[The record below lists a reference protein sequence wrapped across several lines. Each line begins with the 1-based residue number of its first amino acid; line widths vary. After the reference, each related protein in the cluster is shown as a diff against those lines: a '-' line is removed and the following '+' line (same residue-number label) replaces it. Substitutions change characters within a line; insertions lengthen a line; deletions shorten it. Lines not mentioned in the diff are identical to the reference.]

1 MATIMLSHY
10 NRGLMRTFANLDD
23 RLQAVPA
30 SVVRSLAAVERGAGR
45 AQLFARQLPL
55 LLEQLAHRAR
65 IESVRASSAI
75 EQIVVPDARLRAV
88 VDRGQN
94 PRTRPEAELAGYRDA
109 LDLLLLRSPEVGS
122 PFTTPFLLRLHRL
135 LWAHTAASGGR
146 FKDVDN
152 RVVDRHADGLQ
163 VDRFR
168 TVPAR
173 DTPFYVSE
181 LHDRLEVA
189 FVAGVH
195 HPVLLTA
202 AYALDLL
209 VIHPFDNGNGRVARL
224 ATTALLLQSGFDVV
238 RYVPVEGLIDKTSD
252 RYYESLKASTDGW
265 HEGTHDVWP
274 WFGYL
279 AERVAEA
286 YQVFEERADATM
298 PAGSKQ
304 ARVRAVVASLDST
317 FSFDDVRAVVPGVS
331 DATIRVTLQRL
342 RDEGAV
348 EALGQGR
355 SARWRRIEP

>member
-1 MATIMLSHY
+1 
-10 NRGLMRTFANLDD
+10 MRTFADLDD
-23 RLQAVPA
+23 RLRTVPA
-30 SVVRSLAAVERGAGR
+30 PVVRSLAAIERGAGR

-55 LLEQLAHRAR
+55 LLDQLAHRAR

-75 EQIVVPDARLRAV
+75 EQVVVPDARLRAV
-88 VDRGQN
+88 VDRGQS

-109 LDLLLLRSPEVGS
+109 LDFLLRSPDTAS
-122 PFTTPFLLRLHRL
+122 SLTTQLLLRLHRF
-135 LWAHTAASGGR
+135 LWAHTASTGGR
-146 FKDVDN
+146 LKEADN
-152 RVVDRHADGLQ
+152 RVVYHRPDGSRL
-163 VDRFR
+163 DRFR

-173 DTPFYVSE
+173 DTPFYISE

-189 FVAGVH
+189 MNAEEH

-224 ATTALLLQSGFDVV
+224 ATTALLLRSGFDVV
-238 RYVPVEGLIDKTSD
+238 RYVPVEGLIDRTSD

-265 HEGTHDVWP
+265 HDGTHDVWP

-279 AERVAEA
+279 AERIAQA
-286 YQVFEERADATM
+286 YEVFEERAGAAM

-304 ARVRAVVASLDST
+304 ARVRSVVASLLDTT
-317 FSFDDVRAVVPGVS
+317 FSFDEIRAALPGVS
-331 DATIRVTLQRL
+331 DATIRLTLQRL

-348 EALGQGR
+348 EPLGQGR

>member
-1 MATIMLSHY
+1 MIAR
-10 NRGLMRTFANLDD
+10 NMRTFVGLDD

-30 SVVRSLAAVERGAGR
+30 SVVRSLAAIERGAGR
-45 AQLFARQLPL
+45 AQMFARQLPM

-75 EQIVVPDARLRAV
+75 EQIIVPDARLRAV

-109 LDLLLLRSPEVGS
+109 LDDVLRSAEAAS
-122 PFTTPFLLRLHRL
+122 PLSTSYLLRLHRL
-135 LWAHTAASGGR
+135 LWAHTALTGGR
-146 FKDVDN
+146 LKEADN
-152 RVVDRHADGLQ
+152 RVVDRGPDGSR

-181 LHDRLEVA
+181 LHDRLEIA
-189 FVAGVH
+189 LGAAEH

-224 ATTALLLQSGFDVV
+224 TTTALLLRFGFDVV
-238 RYVPVEGLIDKTSD
+238 RYVPVEGLIDRTSD
-252 RYYESLKASTDGW
+252 RYYEALKASTDGW
-265 HEGTHDVWP
+265 HDGSHDVWP

-279 AERVAEA
+279 AGRVAEA
-286 YQVFEERADATM
+286 YGVFEDRAGATM
-298 PAGSKQ
+298 PTGSKQ
-304 ARVRAVVASLDST
+304 ARVRAVVASMLEPT
-317 FSFDDVRAVVPGVS
+317 FSFDEIRAALPGVS

-342 RDEGAV
+342 REEGAV
-348 EALGQGR
+348 AALGQGR
-355 SARWRRIEP
+355 SARWRRTER

>member
-1 MATIMLSHY
+1 
-10 NRGLMRTFANLDD
+10 MRTFADIDD
-23 RLQAVPA
+23 RLRTVPA
-30 SVVRSLAAVERGAGR
+30 PVVRSLTAIERGAGR
-45 AQLFARQLPL
+45 AQLFARQLPM

-88 VDRGQN
+88 VDRGQD

-109 LDLLLLRSPEVGS
+109 LDLVLRSPDTAS
-122 PFTTPFLLRLHRL
+122 PLTAPYLLRLHRC
-135 LWAHTAASGGR
+135 LWVHTASTGGR
-146 FKDVDN
+146 LKEADN
-152 RVVDRHADGLQ
+152 RVVDRDADGSR

-189 FVAGVH
+189 LRAEEH

-224 ATTALLLQSGFDVV
+224 ATTALLLRSGFDVV
-238 RYVPVEGLIDKTSD
+238 RYVPVEGLIDRTSD
-252 RYYESLKASTDGW
+252 RYYESLKASTEGW
-265 HEGTHDVWP
+265 HDGSHDVWP

-279 AERVAEA
+279 AERIAEA
-286 YQVFEERADATM
+286 YGVFEERAGAVM

-304 ARVRAVVASLDST
+304 ARVRAVVASLLDPT
-317 FSFDDVRAVVPGVS
+317 FSFDDIRAALPGVS
-331 DATIRVTLQRL
+331 DATIRLTLQRL
-342 RDEGAV
+342 RDEGEV
-348 EALGQGR
+348 EAIGQGR
-355 SARWRRIEP
+355 SARWRRIER

>member
-1 MATIMLSHY
+1 
-10 NRGLMRTFANLDD
+10 MRTFAELDD
-23 RLQAVPA
+23 RLRAVPA
-30 SVVRSLAAVERGAGR
+30 PVVRSLAAIERGAGR
-45 AQLFARQLPL
+45 SQLFARQLPV

-75 EQIVVPDARLRAV
+75 EQIIVPDARLRAV
-88 VDRGQN
+88 VDRGQS

-109 LDLLLLRSPEVGS
+109 LDFVLRSPETAA
-122 PFTTPFLLRLHRL
+122 PFSTPFLLRLHRY
-135 LWAHTAASGGR
+135 LWAHTVSTGGR
-146 FKDVDN
+146 LKEADN
-152 RVVDRHADGLQ
+152 RVVDRHPDGSR

-173 DTPFYVSE
+173 DTLFYVSE

-189 FVAGVH
+189 FDAGDH

-224 ATTALLLQSGFDVV
+224 ATTALLLRSGFDVV
-238 RYVPVEGLIDKTSD
+238 RYVPVEGLIDRTSD

-265 HEGTHDVWP
+265 HDGSHNVWP

-279 AERVAEA
+279 AERIAQA
-286 YQVFEERADATM
+286 YGVFEDRAGAAM

-304 ARVRAVVASLDST
+304 ARVRTIVASMLETT
-317 FSFDDVRAVVPGVS
+317 FSFDDIRAALPGVS

-348 EALGQGR
+348 EVLGHGR
-355 SARWRRIEP
+355 SARWRRIER